1 MKYIFYRGPRA
12 GQLINLET
20 KSLHYFEGGDR
31 YLVYDGGLLL
41 YSPVSD
47 CSCASQQNFS
57 GMDEAVDCAIR
68 ELREGWSVRI
78 VMKKGSGAVELV
90 DSDGNSYSVR
100 DDRGLAHEVLAAVQ
114 IPAESERKVR
124 ERHLAVIDSS
134 RTNR

>member
-20 KSLHYFEGGDR
+20 NSLHYFEGGDR

-41 YSPVSD
+41 YSPLSD
-47 CSCASQQNFS
+47 SCGASQQDFS

-78 VMKKGSGAVELV
+78 VMRKGSATVQLV
-90 DSDGNSYSVR
+90 DPDGNSCSVR
-100 DDRGLAHEVLAAVQ
+100 NDRGLAQEVLAAVQ
-114 IPAESERKVR
+114 IAADSDRNVR
-124 ERHLAVIDSS
+124 ERDLVVIDCSGAD
-134 RTNR
+134 R